1 MSTPLPRGIEVL
13 IKKAS
18 VDSEFREL
26 LLADP
31 RQAAVSI
38 ELELQPVEQAML
50 QTLPKE
56 QLMAV
61 IDRTEVPLSQRRAFL
76 GRAAAIMLAVLGGG
90 GAAALLLSPAGI
102 SPGIKGIQPD
112 LPDPVIIDGKPHVI
126 IDGSPYLLIDGKPYV
141 SLGIRPD
148 EVPAPAGVRPDEP
161 EPIIIEEQFVP
172 VTGIRPD
179 LPDVEE

>member
-102 SPGIKGIQPD
+102 SPGIKGI
-112 LPDPVIIDGKPHVI
+112 
-126 IDGSPYLLIDGKPYV
+126 
-141 SLGIRPD
+141 RPD